1 MRVGVFGGSFD
12 PVHVGHLIVAA
23 EAHRVLGLDQVRLIP
38 AGRHP
43 HKADAPAASAAD
55 RLAMLRLAVDGD
67 DRFLVDDREIRRPGP
82 SYTVETLR
90 ALRSERPGDQL
101 SLLVG
106 ADAAE
111 ELPAWREAK
120 DLPALA
126 EVVVLTRPGSAP
138 PAGPLVA
145 RVVQVPA
152 IEISA
157 SLVRARCRRGESIR
171 YLVPDAVAA
180 YIAERRVYGRED

>member
-1 MRVGVFGGSFD
+1 MRIGVFGGSFD

-23 EAHRVLGLDQVRLIP
+23 EAHRLLGLDQVRLIP

-43 HKADAPAASAAD
+43 LKPDAPAASAAD

-67 DRFLVDDREIRRPGP
+67 GRFALDDRETRRAGP
-82 SYTVETLR
+82 SYTVDTLR
-90 ALRSERPGDQL
+90 ELRSESPGDRL
-101 SLLVG
+101 SLLIG
-106 ADAAE
+106 ADAAD
-111 ELPAWREAK
+111 ELAAWRDATAI
-120 DLPALA
+120 PALA
-126 EVVVLTRPGSAP
+126 EVIVLSRPGTS
-138 PAGPLVA
+138 PASHPLVA

-180 YIAERRVYGRED
+180 YIAERRLYGRED